1 MKKVMMKKMEKKDN
15 EKRKTK
21 WNEWR
26 INWNLSQDNIN
37 WKFEDL
43 IKLFISLINQIN
55 SLIE

>member
-1 MKKVMMKKMEKKDN
+1 MKKVMMKKMEKKDD

-21 WNEWR
+21 WNERR
-26 INWNLSQDNIN
+26 INLSQDNIN